1 MHAARI
7 RADPV
12 GHKRFGKLRRMG
24 LLFRIP
30 AWPKE
35 DAVILLRK
43 TLAALAALLLALA
56 VTEVHAQAQ
65 SMPQLSRDYI
75 RLDPPRPVASGDK
88 IEVIEFF
95 YYGCPV
101 CYELEPTLA
110 RWSFNAPGSIML
122 RRVPAMSSDNWDNF
136 AKLFYTLEAMGQL
149 ARLHWPVYDNFHFNG
164 VKLNEEAPMVNWVS
178 HNGLD
183 KEKFVGI
190 YRSPEI
196 QAKLAAAREMT
207 QNYEIKG
214 VPSIVVDGKFVTS
227 ARMAGGTR
235 ELMRVVDQLVELA
248 RKERGK

>member
-1 MHAARI
+1 MI
-7 RADPV
+7 T
-12 GHKRFGKLRRMG
+12 
-24 LLFRIP
+24 
-30 AWPKE
+30 
-35 DAVILLRK
+35 LRK
-43 TLAALAALLLALA
+43 TLATLAALLLTLA
-56 VTEVHAQAQ
+56 ATGVQAQAQ
-65 SMPQLSRDYI
+65 SMPQLGRDYVQ
-75 RLDPPRPVASGDK
+75 LDPPRPVASGDK

-110 RWSFNAPGSIML
+110 RWSFNGNGSATL

-149 ARLHWPVYDNFHFNG
+149 GRLHWPVYDNFHFNG
-164 VKLNEEAPMVNWVS
+164 VKLNEEAPMANWVA

-183 KEKFVGI
+183 KEKFVSI

-196 QAKLAAAREMT
+196 QAKLVTAREMT

-227 ARMAGGTR
+227 ARLAGGTR

-248 RKERGK
+248 RKERRK